1 LVFDFHQFQDSKRN
15 YYEAGR
21 CYREAL
27 AIFRQ
32 LRRNPQLSGHRIRD
46 FLNTE
51 VVQVRIIRLRRMAV
65 IRIQIHGIPKF
76 LGLPDSLVRGTDPA
90 PDPSSFHHQAKQ

>member
-1 LVFDFHQFQDSKRN
+1 LILDFHQFQDSKRN

-32 LRRNPQLSGHRIRD
+32 LRRTPQLSGHRIRD

-51 VVQVRIIRLRRMAV
+51 VVQVGIIELHHSV
-65 IRIQIHGIPKF
+65 P
-76 LGLPDSLVRGTDPA
+76 
-90 PDPSSFHHQAKQ
+90 PDP